1 MEDYVKTNK
10 EPIPEVVLSRGE
22 YQEILLA
29 KLAGGDMYANE
40 TRLKLRKVDMQ
51 LDVFREV
58 PLYKRSKW
66 NASYSHEPDAVD

>member
-1 MEDYVKTNK
+1 MFFSYLYGMEDYVKTNK

-58 PLYKRSKW
+58 PLYKRSK
-66 NASYSHEPDAVD
+66 

>member
-1 MEDYVKTNK
+1 MEDYAKTNK

-58 PLYKRSKW
+58 PLYKK
-66 NASYSHEPDAVD
+66 PK

>member
-1 MEDYVKTNK
+1 MKTNK

-51 LDVFREV
+51 LDVLREV
-58 PLYKRSKW
+58 PLYKR
-66 NASYSHEPDAVD
+66 PQ